1 MQFFTSSRLSYP
13 RGHVT
18 INLAPAGLRKEQFV
32 NHILQKT
39 ENGKTQNY
47 FYANDKPLG
56 DSGALGGA
64 DFDYN
69 YTPVSD
75 QFPGNVPGNYVV
87 SAGDTLRG
95 IALAMFGDAQLWY
108 LIADAN
114 GLKSDADLR
123 VGLNLV
129 MPNKVTNLRNAHDT
143 FKPYDASKIIGK
155 TEAEPIAPPA
165 PSGCGSMIVSIVVIV
180 VAVIVAWY
188 VAPAIMGAAGTSAAT
203 AGASS
208 AGVAAGAGAAGA
220 SMGTAATT
228 SFIILPFAMMAG
240 MIVWLTSSKFKKY
253 L

>member
-1 MQFFTSSRLSYP
+1 MAAGEP
-13 RGHVT
+13 RPRRDG
-18 INLAPAGLRKEQFV
+18 K
-32 NHILQKT
+32 
-39 ENGKTQNY
+39 KTQDYCYVNGQQLSTAGSLESLTGN
-47 FYANDKPLG
+47 F
-56 DSGALGGA
+56 DSGFSSVSEMQRSSPGT
-64 DFDYN
+64 
-69 YTPVSD
+69 YTVQS
-75 QFPGNVPGNYVV
+75 
-87 SAGDTLRG
+87 GDTLQG
-95 IALAMFGDAQLWY
+95 IARKLWGDPSLWY
-108 LIADAN
+108 VLADAN
-114 GLKSDADLR
+114 GISSNDGLG
-123 VGLNLV
+123 VGVSLSVPTVNNNV
-129 MPNKVTNLRNAHDT
+129 HNNSET